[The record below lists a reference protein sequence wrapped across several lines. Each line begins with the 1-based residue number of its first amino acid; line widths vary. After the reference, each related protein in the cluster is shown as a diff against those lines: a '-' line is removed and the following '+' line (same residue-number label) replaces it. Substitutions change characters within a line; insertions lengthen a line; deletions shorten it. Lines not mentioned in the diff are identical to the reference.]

1 MPVTKAK
8 NGKRVENGSEVASPQ
23 ASVDEA
29 VGSVKSTLEE
39 NSIVERLSG
48 DDAVSP
54 HPRMLV
60 INSET
65 FTVWKDHFARLQE
78 VVKGWEPE
86 EKSIITL
93 GL

>member
-1 MPVTKAK
+1 M
-8 NGKRVENGSEVASPQ
+8 VENGNEDASSQVSVHEV
-23 ASVDEA
+23 
-29 VGSVKSTLEE
+29 VGSIESTLEE
-39 NSIVERLSG
+39 NSIVRKPSG
-48 DDAVSP
+48 SDAVSP

-78 VVKGWEPE
+78 VIKGWEPE

-93 GL
+93 GLWFF